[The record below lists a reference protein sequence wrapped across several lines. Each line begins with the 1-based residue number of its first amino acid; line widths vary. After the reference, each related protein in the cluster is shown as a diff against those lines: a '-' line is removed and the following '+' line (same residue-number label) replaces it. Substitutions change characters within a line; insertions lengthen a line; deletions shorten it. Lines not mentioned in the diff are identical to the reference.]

1 MTIRQTIVQ
10 ATRLTDNRNLHKSK
24 ARNKSIMEATLMN
37 LVGFIST
44 AVLSL
49 TLIAAAPMYAQEQHE
64 QEEQKAKPEE
74 KKAQPEKPA
83 KQEERP
89 AAQQEKNSKQEE
101 KNAQQQDKNTK
112 NEEKNT
118 QQQEKLAKQEE
129 KNAQQHTQQ
138 ARPEQQ
144 EQRAG
149 GNGGGRIPDDRFRAN
164 FGRGHTFRVSEGD
177 YRNHRFQYGGYWFGF
192 GDAWPSNWLYTQDV
206 YVIEIDGVY
215 YLCNASFPGVN
226 LVLSFTL

>member
-1 MTIRQTIVQ
+1 
-10 ATRLTDNRNLHKSK
+10 
-24 ARNKSIMEATLMN
+24 MN

-74 KKAQPEKPA
+74 KKAQPEKSA
-83 KQEERP
+83 KQEEKP
-89 AAQQEKNSKQEE
+89 AARQEKNTKQEEKSAQQQEKNSKQEE

-112 NEEKNT
+112 NEEKNA
-118 QQQEKLAKQEE
+118 QQQEKSTKQEE
-129 KNAQQHTQQ
+129 KNAQQQHTQQ

-144 EQRAG
+144 EQRAS
-149 GNGGGRIPDDRFRAN
+149 GNGGGRIPEDRFQAH
-164 FGRGHTFRVSEGD
+164 FGRQHTFHVSEGD